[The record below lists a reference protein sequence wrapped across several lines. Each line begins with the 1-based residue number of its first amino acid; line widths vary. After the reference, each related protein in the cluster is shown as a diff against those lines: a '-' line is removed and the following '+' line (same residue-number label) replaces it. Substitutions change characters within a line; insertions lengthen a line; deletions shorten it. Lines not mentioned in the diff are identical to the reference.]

1 MFCIL
6 SEKLLI
12 FIGQYFSK
20 PFWRGRWR
28 VGTRFPRWIQVRKLG
43 AVVVVVV
50 KVVEVVVD
58 LVAAGRLGP
67 VLVEAATRR

>member
-43 AVVVVVV
+43 AVVVVV
-50 KVVEVVVD
+50 KVGKVVVD

-67 VLVEAATRR
+67 VVVEAATRR